1 MCIRDSI
8 NEEIYVRN
16 VVDRVSTVGTVYMGL
31 TVGCAQCHDHKYD
44 PISQREF
51 YELFAFFNSL
61 DAEAMDGNGKEHAP
75 VIRYKN
81 DQQKTQLAKMTS
93 ARDQLEKEIAQK
105 IANFDYKDVA
115 AEEKPASET
124 AEKEDDSDDDQDDV
138 AIEAIEVALFDD
150 AIPENGKPGGD
161 KWQFAGKDS
170 FTPFSGEKSARNS
183 NKEFSQVFFTEA
195 KKQLRFNGDDKLFA
209 HVYLD
214 PEDTPDEIMLQWND
228 GRWEH
233 RAYWGAN
240 KIGFGADNTTAR
252 KPMGDL
258 PDAGKWVRLEVT
270 AKDVGF
276 KEGGQLNGIA
286 FSQWGG
292 TVHWDY
298 AGVETAVSQ
307 SFDAESLADWKRF
320 HVTSKGLGE
329 PGPIKNIFS
338 KDQAEW
344 NDEEEAELLDYFLRS
359 IHPSSSSL
367 VADAV
372 KKKTVVVEDCLLYTS
387 PSPRDRTR
395 SRMPSSA

>member
-1 MCIRDSI
+1 
-8 NEEIYVRN
+8 
-16 VVDRVSTVGTVYMGL
+16 
-31 TVGCAQCHDHKYD
+31 
-44 PISQREF
+44 
-51 YELFAFFNSL
+51 
-61 DAEAMDGNGKEHAP
+61 
-75 VIRYKN
+75 
-81 DQQKTQLAKMTS
+81 
-93 ARDQLEKEIAQK
+93 
-105 IANFDYKDVA
+105 
-115 AEEKPASET
+115 
-124 AEKEDDSDDDQDDV
+124 
-138 AIEAIEVALFDD
+138 
-150 AIPENGKPGGD
+150 
-161 KWQFAGKDS
+161 
-170 FTPFSGEKSARNS
+170 
-183 NKEFSQVFFTEA
+183 
-195 KKQLRFNGDDKLFA
+195 
-209 HVYLD
+209 
-214 PEDTPDEIMLQWND
+214 
-228 GRWEH
+228 
-233 RAYWGAN
+233 
-240 KIGFGADNTTAR
+240 
-252 KPMGDL
+252 MGDL

-372 KKKTVVVEDCLLYTS
+372 KKKTVVVEEVKKFNQTLPTTLIWKEKSKPKQAFVLERGEYDKKGDKVQRQTPAALPEFADDL
-387 PSPRDRTR
+387 PRDRLGLARWLLSDDHPLTAR
-395 SRMPSSA
+395 VTVNRFWQQFFGRGIVETTGDFGAQGQSPTHP